1 MHDRHDIE
9 ALRAALR
16 DRAGEVAE
24 ALLGPPS
31 WRGRGELRW
40 GRRGSLSLATAG
52 PRAGLWCH
60 HETGE
65 GGDLLA
71 LYQRER
77 RATFPEGLAW
87 ARNAIG
93 APAATTPAAK
103 PEAIERPS
111 LRQHEADRERDTG
124 ALALELWRGAAE
136 PIDNTPADRYLR
148 RRGIIPDRLP
158 PHSGGNWPAALR
170 WHAGRRALVV
180 AINDADHGLVRAVQ
194 TIALRPDG
202 SPVTRDGRKVKIT
215 CGTLRGRAVRFGWHP
230 PEDGRWA
237 IAEGAETALAA
248 AMLLGCPTWASLG
261 ASNMSH
267 VTPPSWAT
275 SATIAA
281 DHDRA
286 GLEAAEQ
293 AARRFRELGLKT
305 TVITPEREGADA
317 ADLAREVAHA

>member
-31 WRGRGELRW
+31 WRGRGALRW

-60 HETGE
+60 QETGE

-77 RATFPEGLAW
+77 RATFPEALQW
-87 ARNAIG
+87 ALSAIG
-93 APAATTPAAK
+93 ASAATTPAAK
-103 PEAIERPS
+103 PEAIQRPS
-111 LRQHEADRERDTG
+111 LSQREADRERDTG
-124 ALALELWRGAAE
+124 RLALELWRGAAE
-136 PIDNTPADRYLR
+136 PIDGTPADHYLR
-148 RRGIIPDRLP
+148 GRGIDPARLP
-158 PHSGGNWPAALR
+158 PHSGATWPAALR

-194 TIALRPDG
+194 AIALRPDG

-215 CGTLRGRAVRFGWHP
+215 YGTLRGRAVRFGWHARD
-230 PEDGRWA
+230 DGRWA

-248 AMLLGCPTWASLG
+248 AMLLGCPTWAALG

-275 SATIAA
+275 SATIIE
-281 DHDRA
+281 DHDAA
-286 GLEAAEQ
+286 GAKA
-293 AARRFRELGLKT
+293 AARAAAACAERGLR
-305 TVITPEREGADA
+305 VRVLRPPTPGHDA
-317 ADLAREVAHA
+317 ADIVRSAA